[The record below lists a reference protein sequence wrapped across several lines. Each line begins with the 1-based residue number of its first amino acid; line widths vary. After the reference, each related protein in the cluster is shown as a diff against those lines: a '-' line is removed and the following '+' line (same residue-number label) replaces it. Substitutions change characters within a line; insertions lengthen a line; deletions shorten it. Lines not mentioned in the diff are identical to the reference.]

1 MQENILQSK
10 KHKKRRKRSENGI
23 LAGSII
29 LCLITLSAITICLV
43 VAFKYRSAQ
52 LENVTVMN
60 ELNEVQ
66 KERDAAYTQEEVDT
80 LVSDA
85 VAEAVAQTSEET
97 ANQFLGELKEQM
109 LSGEGTTSM
118 LRYFFPDEI
127 VVADAGQYYFFP
139 ISDELAHHTY
149 NVDGFWLDR
158 NQVMHYFENDNDFKN
173 DNEASHKGID
183 VSRYQEKIDWKKV
196 AGDEV
201 EYAFIRLGIRGYTKG
216 EILQDDTF
224 IYNIEGAL
232 DNDIDVGVYFFTQAV
247 SVEEAEEEARFVLDA
262 IEPYPVKYPI
272 VLDVEAVTSANAR
285 TADLTKEERTQY
297 CIAFLETIKKA
308 GYKPMIYGNLKTFM
322 LLLDL
327 EQLEEYDKWFAYYDA
342 DIYFPYAFKI
352 WQYTDKGRVDGIK
365 GEVDLNISFE
375 DLSDE

>member
-66 KERDAAYTQEEVDT
+66 KERDAAYTQAEVDA

-327 EQLEEYDKWFAYYDA
+327 EQLEEYDKWFAYYDE

-352 WQYTDKGRVDGIK
+352 WQYTDNGRVDGIK
-365 GEVDLNISFE
+365 GEVDLNICFE

>member
-66 KERDAAYTQEEVDT
+66 KERDAAYTQAEVDT

-149 NVDGFWLDR
+149 NVDGFRLDR

-262 IEPYPVKYPI
+262 IEPYPVEYPI

-327 EQLEEYDKWFAYYDA
+327 EQLEEYDKWFAYYDE

-352 WQYTDKGRVDGIK
+352 WQYTDNGRVDGIK
-365 GEVDLNISFE
+365 GEVDLNICFE

>member
-10 KHKKRRKRSENGI
+10 KHKKRRKRSENSI

-60 ELNEVQ
+60 ELSEVQ
-66 KERDAAYTQEEVDT
+66 KERDAAYTQEEVDA

-85 VAEAVAQTSEET
+85 VADAVAQTSEET

-262 IEPYPVKYPI
+262 IEPYPVEYPI

-327 EQLEEYDKWFAYYDA
+327 EQLEEYDKWFAYYDE

-352 WQYTDKGRVDGIK
+352 WQYTDNGRVDGIK